1 MTPYQAYVLF
11 LAMKRHW
18 TSDSYDFHKYAGKT
32 NASLNAFEN
41 RNDKHFFGKLSK
53 HPDLQGFLLAC
64 FTRFEAKSVYPSS
77 IAYNQQYQQAYV
89 EWQKQQ
95 EAIEYY
101 FKQEINTLHKED
113 FVVKDGDYPEIIVQY
128 FDKKISLETLCILNR
143 ELKIFDYLDK
153 KLNDT
158 IVWPDVRNKALKYQ
172 NFVKYDRVKIRKIM
186 KDQFED

>member
-1 MTPYQAYVLF
+1 MTPYQAYIMF

-18 TSDSYDFHKYAGKT
+18 TSDNYCYHKYSGKT

-186 KDQFED
+186 KDQFDD